1 MNLSRSGWRQRC
13 KAILTVSTLAA
24 GMATIPLLPA
34 RAESG
39 DDAMT
44 ILKKMSD
51 YVDAQQ
57 SIALLFESDIEV
69 ITPQLQKLQF
79 SSSGQVLLDRPNKIH
94 VTRHGGYADVDVY
107 FDGKQVTIY
116 GNNINAF
123 ASTEAPGTID
133 QLVDKLRSDGMDAP
147 GADPLNNAYL
157 ALFARSLTATYP
169 DFSPDQILTTDAM
182 NRLREVGDHC
192 VTVDMAFF
200 FDLPHG
206 DVVKSD
212 WRSNAT
218 VLKFFNRSSVTG
230 PIAGPMLVIASTD
243 DESVPATTQDEAVAR
258 LCKGRAA
265 IDYVRY
271 AGFGLDHDGIERAT
285 TGLRLRWIHDRFSGL
300 PAHSNCE
307 SLQAKH

>member
-147 GADPLNNAYL
+147 GADL
-157 ALFARSLTATYP
+157 LFTHSYEGLTA
-169 DFSPDQILTTDAM
+169 DVIESRHIGRGIVDGVECEHLAF
-182 NRLREVGDHC
+182 RLEVEH
-192 VTVDMAFF
+192 A
-200 FDLPHG
+200 
-206 DVVKSD
+206 
-212 WRSNAT
+212 A
-218 VLKFFNRSSVTG
+218 
-230 PIAGPMLVIASTD
+230 AG
-243 DESVPATTQDEAVAR
+243 
-258 LCKGRAA
+258 
-265 IDYVRY
+265 
-271 AGFGLDHDGIERAT
+271 
-285 TGLRLRWIHDRFSGL
+285 
-300 PAHSNCE
+300 
-307 SLQAKH
+307 